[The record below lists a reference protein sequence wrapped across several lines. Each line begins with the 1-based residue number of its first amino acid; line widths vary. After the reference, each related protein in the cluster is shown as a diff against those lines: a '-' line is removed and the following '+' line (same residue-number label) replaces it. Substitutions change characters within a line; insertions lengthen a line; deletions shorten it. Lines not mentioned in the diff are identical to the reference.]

1 MRDKSNKIFTKKINM
16 FKPWFSGIIV
26 FAVILSV
33 TGCSGKAEEARNK
46 NFQNGIKAVESSNYA
61 GAIKNFDKALNNADM
76 KVGDEEEDICC
87 YKAAAQYLNG
97 DAKGAVDT
105 VSGLIK
111 LRKGDADYYFLR
123 GSYYASESKF
133 DDADKDYKKVIEL
146 TPKDYDIYF
155 TIYENLTARGQND
168 MAASY
173 LKSVL
178 ASKDNGP
185 KCHIAKGRV
194 YIIKSDYAKAKV
206 EFKYAVDRGNNEGY
220 LWLAKCCNTKGE
232 SNAAL
237 EYIDKYSQ
245 KEKRSSESYNAIAE
259 AEMALKNYNDAEK
272 NIEKALKEK
281 DVTNKQDVLRNQI
294 ICLENLGKFDKAKSY
309 ASDYIKSYPT
319 DRGMLDEWQFLS
331 TR

>member
-1 MRDKSNKIFTKKINM
+1 
-16 FKPWFSGIIV
+16 
-26 FAVILSV
+26 
-33 TGCSGKAEEARNK
+33 
-46 NFQNGIKAVESSNYA
+46 
-61 GAIKNFDKALNNADM
+61 
-76 KVGDEEEDICC
+76 
-87 YKAAAQYLNG
+87 
-97 DAKGAVDT
+97 
-105 VSGLIK
+105 
-111 LRKGDADYYFLR
+111 
-123 GSYYASESKF
+123 
-133 DDADKDYKKVIEL
+133 
-146 TPKDYDIYF
+146 
-155 TIYENLTARGQND
+155 

-185 KCHIAKGRV
+185 ECHIAKGRV

-237 EYIDKYSQ
+237 DYIDRYSK

-259 AEMALKNYNDAEK
+259 AEMALKNYNEAEK

-294 ICLENLGKFDKAKSY
+294 ICLENLGKFDKAKAT